1 MEIKHFLEKVSEDDF
16 KWEKQYEV
24 DVEEELT
31 KGIEN
36 IKVSRQNW
44 YVILQSTVAGKLTEM
59 MIITATNI

>member
-36 IKVSRQNW
+36 IKVRVKTAMLFCSRLWPQN
-44 YVILQSTVAGKLTEM
+44 ARR
-59 MIITATNI
+59 

>member
-36 IKVSRQNW
+36 IKVRVKTGMLFCSRLWPQN
-44 YVILQSTVAGKLTEM
+44 SRR
-59 MIITATNI
+59 